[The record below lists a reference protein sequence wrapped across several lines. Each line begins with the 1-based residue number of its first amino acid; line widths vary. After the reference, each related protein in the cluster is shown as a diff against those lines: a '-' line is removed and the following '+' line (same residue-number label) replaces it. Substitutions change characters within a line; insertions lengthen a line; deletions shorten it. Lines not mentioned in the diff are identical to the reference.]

1 MPTETIIEI
10 KNLTKKFNSFTA
22 VDSLSM
28 NVSRGDI
35 YGFLGP
41 NGAGKST
48 TIRMMLSL
56 IEPTSGTISIFGKPL
71 ASHRK
76 EILRNIGA
84 IVEKPDFY
92 LYLTAYKNLEI
103 LGRISGVDISRK
115 RIMEVL
121 EIVNLHER
129 AHSKV
134 KTYSYGMKQR
144 LGIAQ
149 ALIHNPELIILDEPT
164 NGLDPMGVKEVR
176 DLILYLSRE
185 EKKTIFLSSHILPE
199 VEVVASRMAIINK
212 GRTVVEGAVQTLLN
226 SGSFIARIG
235 VDKPAE
241 ARMLLQNS
249 EWKESVEQSESELRL
264 SLLQD
269 DIASVNKFLVRN
281 DIAVHSITSTRSLE
295 DYFLNI
301 TQDIR
306 S

>member
-1 MPTETIIEI
+1 MPTDTIIEI
-10 KNLTKKFNSFTA
+10 KDLTKKFKNFTA
-22 VDSLSM
+22 VDNLSM
-28 NVSRGDI
+28 NIYRGDI
-35 YGFLGP
+35 FGFLGP

-56 IEPTSGTISIFGKPL
+56 IEPTAGSISIFGKPL
-71 ASHRK
+71 ATHRK

-103 LGRISGVDISRK
+103 LGRISGVDISSK

-121 EIVNLHER
+121 ETVNLHER

-176 DLILYLSRE
+176 DLILHLSRDQ
-185 EKKTIFLSSHILPE
+185 KKTIFLSSHILPE

-212 GRTVVEGAVQTLLN
+212 GRTAVQGEVQTLLN
-226 SGSFIARIG
+226 SGNFMVRIG
-235 VDKPAE
+235 VDKLQE
-241 ARMLLQNS
+241 ARILIEKS
-249 EWKESVEQSESELRL
+249 EWKGNLEPSESELRL

-269 DIASVNKFLVRN
+269 EIAKVNEFLVRN
-281 DIAVHSITSTRSLE
+281 EIAVHSINSTRSLE

-301 TQDIR
+301 TQGVH

>member
-1 MPTETIIEI
+1 MSSDIIIEI
-10 KNLTKKFNSFTA
+10 KDLTKKFKNFTA
-22 VDSLSM
+22 VDNLSM
-28 NVSRGDI
+28 NVYRGDI
-35 YGFLGP
+35 FGFLGP

-56 IEPTSGTISIFGKPL
+56 IEPTDGTIRIFGKPL

-121 EIVNLHER
+121 ETVNLHER

-199 VEVVASRMAIINK
+199 VEVVATRMAIINRGK
-212 GRTVVEGAVQTLLN
+212 TVVEGEVQTLLN
-226 SGSFIARIG
+226 SGNFMVRIG
-235 VDKPAE
+235 VDKQQE
-241 ARMLLQNS
+241 ARTLLSSS
-249 EWKESVEQSESELRL
+249 EWKDCIEQSESELRL
-264 SLLQD
+264 SLVQE
-269 DIASVNKFLVRN
+269 DISRVNQFLVQH
-281 DIAVHSITSTRSLE
+281 DIAVHSINSTRSLE

-301 TQDIR
+301 TQDVHL
-306 S
+306 

>member
-1 MPTETIIEI
+1 MPTDTIIEI
-10 KNLTKKFNSFTA
+10 KDLTKKFKNFTA
-22 VDSLSM
+22 VDNLSM
-28 NVSRGDI
+28 NIYRGDI
-35 YGFLGP
+35 FGFLGP

-56 IEPTSGTISIFGKPL
+56 IEPTAGSISIFGKPL
-71 ASHRK
+71 ATHRK

-103 LGRISGVDISRK
+103 LGRISGVDISSK

-121 EIVNLHER
+121 ETVNLHER

-176 DLILYLSRE
+176 DLILHLSRDQ
-185 EKKTIFLSSHILPE
+185 KKTIFLSSHILPE

-212 GRTVVEGAVQTLLN
+212 GRTVVEGEVQTLLN
-226 SGSFIARIG
+226 SGDFMVRIG
-235 VDKPAE
+235 VDKLQD
-241 ARMLLQNS
+241 ARILLEKS
-249 EWKESVEQSESELRL
+249 EWKGNLEHSESELRL

-269 DIASVNKFLVRN
+269 EIAKVNEFLVRN
-281 DIAVHSITSTRSLE
+281 EIAVHSINSTRSLE

-301 TQDIR
+301 TQGVPA
-306 S
+306 